1 MGEFCPFSE
10 SCHLLLTHFE
20 VVLCHV
26 SNTLAIVFA
35 KVVDLC
41 KKKSIEKLP
50 IKLV

>member
-1 MGEFCPFSE
+1 MSHVTFFS
-10 SCHLLLTHFE
+10 LIE

-35 KVVDLC
+35 KIVDLC